1 MLYILSPT
9 APLPWDLIINFHR
22 KGYHEN
28 ICSSSIPRKTIKD
41 SLNYDKRDQQKCIQ
55 TRNFSPTD
63 KANVRQK
70 LNKFQINRYFRKI
83 FHHNK
88 QFEK

>member
-9 APLPWDLIINFHR
+9 APLPWDLIINVHG

-28 ICSSSIPRKTIKD
+28 KCSSSIPRKTIKD
-41 SLNYDKRDQQKCIQ
+41 SLNYDKRDQQKFIQ
-55 TRNFSPTD
+55 TRKFSPTD
-63 KANVRQK
+63 KANVSQK
-70 LNKFQINRYFRKI
+70 LNKFQINRYFQKI